1 MPKTMTTAAYL
12 AWARSALGRGSE
24 FTFVV
29 GLHLALLAAL
39 ASMNLRPGA
48 VLDLTRL
55 DVRIIEDAPLPEKI
69 LVKPKPLPQKRSVQ
83 PVQAPPQVAPP
94 PVMTAAAEAVA
105 APSAFTVAPQP
116 TAAIVPNPAPV
127 AAPAAPPAPA
137 PAPARVAVTPARF
150 DADYLHNPAPAYPR
164 AARRSGDQ
172 GRVLLKVLVSAQGTA
187 SAVEL
192 EASSGHARL
201 DEAALQTVRQWRFVP
216 ARRGS
221 ETVDDWVLVPVVFRL
236 DA

>member
-1 MPKTMTTAAYL
+1 MRKTLSTAACL

-39 ASMNLRPGA
+39 ASMNLRPIA
-48 VLDLTRL
+48 ALDLTRL

-69 LVKPKPLPQKRSVQ
+69 LVKPKPLPQRRSIQ
-83 PVQAPPQVAPP
+83 PPQAAPQVAPP

-116 TAAIVPNPAPV
+116 KATPVADLAPA
-127 AAPAAPPAPA
+127 AAPAPTPAPA
-137 PAPARVAVTPARF
+137 PVAVTPARF

-172 GRVLLKVLVSAQGTA
+172 GRVLLKVLVSAKGTA

-192 EASSGHARL
+192 ETSSGHARL
-201 DEAALQTVRQWRFVP
+201 DEAALETVRQWRFVP

-221 ETVDDWVLVPVVFRL
+221 ETVDDWVLVPIVFRL